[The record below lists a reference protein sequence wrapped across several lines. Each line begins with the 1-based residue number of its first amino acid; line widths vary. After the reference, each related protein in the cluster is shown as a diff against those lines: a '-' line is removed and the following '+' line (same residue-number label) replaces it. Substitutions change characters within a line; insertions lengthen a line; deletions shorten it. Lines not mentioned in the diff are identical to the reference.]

1 MTIKLIKNL
10 SRAVAIAGIM
20 MLPFNISAA
29 SFTGFL
35 NSVTCAD
42 EGTKCPVDRL
52 DPFIALETDFVLDKG
67 EGEYYFMPNISR
79 DIKVR
84 YILNDIQVE
93 GEKHKRYNSINVTE
107 LKVKKDGNW
116 KTVWSP
122 ELMRKE
128 WQYFQ
133 SKGNQ

>member
-1 MTIKLIKNL
+1 MTIELIKNL
-10 SRAVAIAGIM
+10 SKAVVIAGIM

-35 NSVTCAD
+35 NSHSCAT

-52 DPFIALETDFVLDKG
+52 DPHIALEADFVLDKG
-67 EGEYYFMPNISR
+67 DGDYYFLPNISR

-84 YILNDIQVE
+84 YILNDVQVE
-93 GEKHKRYNSINVTE
+93 GEKHKRYNSINVSE
-107 LKVKKDGNW
+107 LKVKKGDEW

-122 ELMRKE
+122 ELIRKE
-128 WQYFQ
+128 WQQYQ
-133 SKGNQ
+133 SRGNQ